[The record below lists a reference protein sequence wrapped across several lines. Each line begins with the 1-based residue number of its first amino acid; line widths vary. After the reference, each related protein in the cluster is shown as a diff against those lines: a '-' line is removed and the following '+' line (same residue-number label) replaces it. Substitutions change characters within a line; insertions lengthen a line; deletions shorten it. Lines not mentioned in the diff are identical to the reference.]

1 MRRSTVHPR
10 ALVLILLL
18 ALAPAASA
26 QQRGDASPAAA
37 PAAERSAN
45 GKVLTLED
53 YGPWKRLQAQT
64 LSPDGAWLA
73 WVQSP
78 NEGDDSLFVKAL
90 DGERVHAVGMGRGPA
105 FSPDSRWVSFTVSP
119 PEKEQEKLRKA
130 KKPIVRT
137 LRLLELATGTAH
149 DLDDV
154 ASSEFTS
161 DGRFFAA
168 RRAKADRDAEHDGTD
183 LVLRDLRTG
192 VVQVIGNVSELVFDS
207 AGTRLAYTVDAPEAA
222 GNGLFLLHLADNRTV
237 PLHTGAD
244 RYAAVSW
251 SDDATDLAV
260 LRGTTPDSL
269 ALRANALEVVLEAGA
284 RGQRRVTY
292 EPSSDAGVDVGL
304 VLSEDAS
311 PEWSNDGRRL
321 FVGLKLQKPAPPEGD
336 EPRANVDVWHWK
348 DERVQSVQQVR
359 AQQDRRYTYAA
370 VFNLE
375 GERLVRLA
383 DDDMRTATPT
393 QDGRWVL
400 GRLDAPYRM
409 DISWGGS
416 RADYYRLDPAT
427 GERTLLVEGLGR
439 PMGTSPDGRWFLFMR
454 DGQLKVQSLE
464 NGQVTDL
471 SALAGVSFED
481 HRDDHP
487 YELPAYG
494 LAGWSKDGRSVL
506 VYTDFDL
513 WSLPLGSGGRA
524 VNLTKGVGER
534 EQIRFRVERLDRE
547 PRRGGFG
554 FGGGGSDDPGIDT
567 SEPLLLSAYGEW
579 TKKSGWYELR
589 PGGEPRP
596 LVYEDAM
603 LGSVQKAKDA
613 DRVAFTRQTFEQFPD
628 VWVSGTDFRSP
639 RKVTD
644 ANPQLAEY
652 AWGRRVLVDY
662 ENSRGQKLQGTLA
675 LPAGY
680 EPGSRYPMIVYFYE
694 LMSQR
699 HHQFSLPVYDDRP
712 HMSTYASDGYLVL
725 MPDVVYEI
733 GRPGSSALDN
743 VLSAVDAVI
752 EAGYADP
759 ARIGLQGHS
768 WGGYQSSFIVTQTDR
783 FAAVVTGAP
792 PTNLVSFHGE
802 LYKRTGTVQQGITE
816 RGQVRMGTN
825 PWDGHELYES
835 QSPVHQVRNITTPFL
850 ILHGTED
857 GAVDWSQGLEY
868 YNAARRWGKNVIL
881 LSYPGEPHHLE
892 KRENQKDFQVRMK
905 QYFDHYLKG
914 APAPLWMTDG
924 VPFLDKEVAA
934 PTDMPAGSTGN

>member
-1 MRRSTVHPR
+1 MRRSPVRPR
-10 ALVLILLL
+10 ALLFLLL
-18 ALAPAASA
+18 L
-26 QQRGDASPAAA
+26 AA
-37 PAAERSAN
+37 PAAAHAQQGGDDVAAVRASAEAAGN
-45 GKVLTLED
+45 GKVLTLDD

-64 LSPDGAWLA
+64 LSPDGEWLA

-78 NEGDDSLFVKAL
+78 NEGDDSLFVKRI
-90 DGERVHAVGMGRGPA
+90 DGARVHAAGMGAAPS
-105 FSPDSRWVSFTVSP
+105 FSPDARWVAFTVSP

-154 ASSEFTS
+154 ASSEFSS

-192 VVQVIGNVSELVFDS
+192 VVQVLANVSELAFDS
-207 AGTRLAYTVDAPEAA
+207 AGGRLAYAVDAPKGA
-222 GNGLFLLHLADNRTV
+222 GNGLFLLDLAANRTT
-237 PLHTGAD
+237 PLHTGTD
-244 RYAAVSW
+244 RYAGIAW
-251 SDDATDLAV
+251 SDDATDVAV
-260 LRGTTPDSL
+260 LRGVTPDSL
-269 ALRANALEVVLEAGA
+269 ALRANALELILEAGA
-284 RGQRRVTY
+284 RGQRTVTY
-292 EPSSDAGVDVGL
+292 DPADDARLADGL

-311 PEWSNDGRRL
+311 PEWSPDGARV

-370 VFNLE
+370 AFNLD
-375 GERLVRLA
+375 GQRLVRLA
-383 DDDMRTATPT
+383 DDDMRSATPT

-409 DISWGGS
+409 DIAWGGG
-416 RADYYRLDPAT
+416 RADYYRIDPAT
-427 GERTLLVEGLGR
+427 GARTLLVEGLGR
-439 PMGTSPDGRWFLFMR
+439 PMGTSPDGRWFLYMQ
-454 DGQLKVQSLE
+454 DGTLKVQSLE
-464 NGQVTDL
+464 SGEVTDL
-471 SALAGVSFED
+471 SALAGVSFVD

-494 LAGWSKDGRSVL
+494 LAGWSRDGKSGL
-506 VYTDFDL
+506 VYTDFVV
-513 WSLPLGSGGRA
+513 WSLPLGGAGRA

-547 PRRGGFG
+547 PRRGFG
-554 FGGGGSDDPGIDT
+554 FGGGGADDDPGIDT

-596 LVYEDAM
+596 LIWADAM
-603 LGSVQKAKDA
+603 LGSVEKAKKA
-613 DRVAFTRQTFEQFPD
+613 DRVAFTRQTFEEFPD
-628 VWVSGTDFRSP
+628 VWVSDTDFRSP

-644 ANPQLAEY
+644 ANPQLAEF

-662 ENSRGQKLQGTLA
+662 ENSKGQKLQGTLA
-675 LPAGY
+675 LPANY
-680 EPGSRYPMIVYFYE
+680 EPGRRYPMIVYFYE

-743 VLSAVDAVI
+743 VLAAVDAVI
-752 EAGYADP
+752 EEGYADP
-759 ARIGLQGHS
+759 ERIGLQGHS

-816 RGQVRMGTN
+816 MGQVRMGTN

-892 KRENQKDFQVRMK
+892 KEENQKDFQVRMK

-914 APAPLWMTDG
+914 APAPLWMTEG
-924 VPFLDKEVAA
+924 VPFLDKEVAS
-934 PTDMPAGSTGN
+934 PTDMPAESTGN